1 MKPRRLELNGVP
13 IPAGS
18 RLTLDLP
25 VAKLYTHTP
34 IAMPTHIVHGK
45 APGPRLFVCAA
56 IHGDELNGVEIIRRL
71 LKVPQLDALRGV
83 LIAIPIVNVHGLLHH
98 SRYLPDRRD
107 LNRCFPGSKRGSLAA
122 RLANLFMTQI
132 VDICTH
138 GIDLHTG
145 PLHRSNLPHIRANL
159 DEVATLRLAKA
170 FDVPVLLNSTLRDGS
185 LRQAATERGVP
196 TLLYE
201 GGEGLRF
208 DEKAI
213 RTGLR
218 GVLNVMMELGMLPG
232 EPSHVEQCFIARSG
246 SWLRAPGSGILRSR
260 VKLGTSVSRGDLL
273 GIVGDPFGDGQQELR
288 ASHDGILIGRAQLP
302 LVNEG
307 DALFHIARARGAADE
322 DITATDPLPA
332 S

>member
-1 MKPRRLELNGVP
+1 MKTRRVELNGVP
-13 IPAGS
+13 IPPGA

-34 IAMPTHIVHGK
+34 IAMPTHVVRGK
-45 APGPRLFVCAA
+45 EPGPHLFVCAA

-71 LKVPQLDALRGV
+71 LKVPQLDALHGM

-107 LNRCFPGSKRGSLAA
+107 LNRSFPGSKRGSLAA

-132 VDICTH
+132 VDLCTH

-159 DEVATLRLAKA
+159 DDAATLHLAKA

-232 EPSHVEQCFIARSG
+232 EHSRIEQSFIARS
-246 SWLRAPGSGILRSR
+246 STWLRAPGSGILRTR
-260 VKLGTSVSRGDLL
+260 VKLGTSVARGDLL
-273 GIVGDPFGDGQQELR
+273 GMVGDPFGDGQQELR

-307 DALFHIARARGAADE
+307 DALFHIARARGGADE
-322 DITATDPLPA
+322 DITATDPLPG

>member
-1 MKPRRLELNGVP
+1 MKSRPVELNGVP
-13 IPAGS
+13 IVPGS

-34 IAMPTHIVHGK
+34 IAMPTHVVHGNE
-45 APGPRLFVCAA
+45 AGPHLFVCAA

-71 LKVPQLDALRGV
+71 LEVPQLKALRGM
-83 LIAIPIVNVHGLLHH
+83 LITIPIVNVHGLLHH

-107 LNRCFPGSKRGSLAA
+107 LNRSFPGSKRGSLAA

-132 VDICTH
+132 VDNCSH

-159 DEVATLRLAKA
+159 DDATTLRLAKA
-170 FDVPVLLNSTLRDGS
+170 FDVPVLLNSTLPDGS
-185 LRQAATERGVP
+185 LRQAAAERGVP

-232 EPSHVEQCFIARSG
+232 ERTRLEHSFVARG
-246 SWLRAPGSGILRSR
+246 STWLRAPGSGILRTR
-260 VKLGTSVSRGDLL
+260 IKLGTTVARGELL
-273 GIVGDPFGDGQQELR
+273 GVVGDPFGDGEQALR
-288 ASHDGILIGRAQLP
+288 ANHDGILIGRAQLP

-307 DALFHIARARGAADE
+307 DALFHIARARGRDDE
-322 DITATDPLPA
+322 DITETDPLPG

>member
-1 MKPRRLELNGVP
+1 MKAPRIELNGVH
-13 IPAGS
+13 IPPGA
-18 RLTLDLP
+18 RFTLDLP

-34 IAMPTHIVHGK
+34 IAMPTHVVHGK
-45 APGPRLFVCAA
+45 HSGPRLFVCAA
-56 IHGDELNGVEIIRRL
+56 IHGDELNGVEIVRRL
-71 LKVPQLDALRGV
+71 LETPQLKELRG
-83 LIAIPIVNVHGLLHH
+83 LLLAIPIVNVHGLLHH

-107 LNRCFPGSKRGSLAA
+107 LNRSFPGSKRGSLAA

-132 VDICTH
+132 VDKCTH

-145 PLHRSNLPHIRANL
+145 PLHRCNLPHIRANL
-159 DEVATLRLAKA
+159 DDTSTLRLAKV
-170 FDVPVLLNSTLRDGS
+170 FDVPVLLNSTLPDGS
-185 LRQAATERGVP
+185 LRQAAAERGVP

-218 GVLNVMMELGMLPG
+218 GVLNVMTELGMLPG
-232 EPSHVEQCFIARSG
+232 ESTRSENTFVARS
-246 SWLRAPGSGILRSR
+246 STWLRAPGSGILRTR
-260 VKLGTSVSRGDLL
+260 IKLGTTVNRGDLL
-273 GIVGDPFGDGQQELR
+273 GVVGDPFGDGEQEIR
-288 ASHDGILIGRAQLP
+288 ASHDGILIGRAHLP

-307 DALFHIARARGAADE
+307 DALFHVARARGRDE
-322 DITATDPLPA
+322 DLGEAEPLPGA